1 MSPHNLSLIFMGMK
15 QKIESWWTQIHQFSI
30 FHFWTIFGMDGTQII
45 WLHTMV
51 SSKLGVRINLLYCVR
66 SIVWET
72 FAINLGEKMAENLA
86 ENLISAYN
94 VQL

>member
-1 MSPHNLSLIFMGMK
+1 MK
-15 QKIESWWTQIHQFSI
+15 VGGLKSTNFPFSI
-30 FHFWTIFGMDGTQII
+30 FEQFLAWMELNLYDYILWFPAN
-45 WLHTMV
+45 
-51 SSKLGVRINLLYCVR
+51 SYLGVRINLLYCVR

>member
-1 MSPHNLSLIFMGMK
+1 MSPLDLSLIFMGMK
-15 QKIESWWTQIHQFSI
+15 FYESWWNQIHQFSI
-30 FHFWTIFGMDGTQII
+30 FHFWTIFGIYMIS
-45 WLHTMV
+45 TMV
-51 SSKLGVRINLLYCVR
+51 SSKFLGVRINLLCSVR

-72 FAINLGEKMAENLA
+72 LAINLGEKMAENLA